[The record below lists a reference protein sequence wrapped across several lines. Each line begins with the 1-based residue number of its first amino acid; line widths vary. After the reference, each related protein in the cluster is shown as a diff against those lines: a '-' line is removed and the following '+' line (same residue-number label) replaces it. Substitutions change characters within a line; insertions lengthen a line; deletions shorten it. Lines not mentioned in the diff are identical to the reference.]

1 MKMSEKIELTCFF
14 MDRMYKCANMCR
26 RYQTDTIEKNGRM
39 SKFTLLVFNEG
50 HLPFLCTKFY
60 LKA

>member
-1 MKMSEKIELTCFF
+1 MFF
-14 MDRMYKCANMCR
+14 MDRMYKVCANRCR

-50 HLPFLCTKFY
+50 DSFAIIVCKMLP
-60 LKA
+60 